1 MSGINIFILLF
12 FWVIMVAF
20 CISLCFSNPNMQ
32 RRAVYEVDD
41 SDTESFDSDLDI
53 EIVTVIATPMTP
65 RSASQCVHKIVLP

>member
-20 CISLCFSNPNMQ
+20 CISLCFSNPNRQ
-32 RRAVYEVDD
+32 RRAVYELSD
-41 SDTESFDSDLDI
+41 SDTDSDLGI
-53 EIVTVIATPMTP
+53 EMVTVIATPLTP